1 MEQSQG
7 IEKEINTFCSVT
19 ALNDTEQA
27 LSLSLHYSIVAC
39 HTCQL
44 FKAQQSQAKL
54 IGPQSKWPYKYGSL
68 LEYSKIYHTYGSEC
82 KYEIPFKV
90 KS

>member
-1 MEQSQG
+1 MAQSQG
-7 IEKEINTFCSVT
+7 IEKEINAFCLVT

-27 LSLSLHYSIVAC
+27 LSLHYSIVAC
-39 HTCQL
+39 HTYQL

-54 IGPQSKWPYKYGSL
+54 TGPQSKGPYKYGSL
-68 LEYSKIYHTYGSEC
+68 LEYSKIYHTYGSEY